1 MDKMSRDGEVVEIL
15 LKNLNSVFVNLLPA
29 VNSVIMLV
37 LYKEHA
43 LMSVCV
49 LPCVDVYA
57 Y

>member
-1 MDKMSRDGEVVEIL
+1 MSRDGEVVEIL